1 MLVFFVALTPLF
13 VGFALILMIARFS
26 PDVPRHAEANVDDE
40 LPEITGDE
48 FRDVI
53 VELVEKLGL
62 TNVFESLGTGGVV
75 ELTLRDPKPLSGGRI
90 LLVATPSFRAGQ
102 VDAVDVLNF
111 AEGVRSVPGTLK
123 GIYVAPVGFTEE
135 ARSAARSAPAQV
147 DLIDGAE
154 LMDLVREHLG
164 DERADF
170 LASYRGFVTRVRRH
184 RRHETLEE
192 NDS

>member
-1 MLVFFVALTPLF
+1 MIVFFVALVPL
-13 VGFALILMIARFS
+13 VLGLGLILMIARFS
-26 PDVPRHAEANVDDE
+26 PDVPRHAVAHEDDE

-48 FRDVI
+48 FRDVL

-75 ELTLRDPKPLSGGRI
+75 ELTLRDPKPLVGGRI
-90 LLVATPSFRAGQ
+90 LMVATPAFRQGQ
-102 VDAVDVLNF
+102 IDAVDVLNF

-135 ARSAARSAPAQV
+135 AHSAARSAPAQV
-147 DLIDGAE
+147 DLVDGAE
-154 LMDLVREHLG
+154 LMNLVREHLG

-170 LASYRGFVTRVRRH
+170 LAGYRGFVQRVRRH
-184 RRHETLEE
+184 RRHSEIEE
-192 NDS
+192 HDG

>member
-1 MLVFFVALTPLF
+1 MIVFFVALVPL
-13 VGFALILMIARFS
+13 VLGLGLILMIARFS
-26 PDVPRHAEANVDDE
+26 PDVPRHAVAHADDE

-62 TNVFESLGTGGVV
+62 TNVFESLGTGGIV

-90 LLVATPSFRAGQ
+90 LLLATPGFRGGQ
-102 VDAVDVLNF
+102 IDAVDVLNF

-147 DLIDGAE
+147 DLVDGPE
-154 LMDLVREHLG
+154 LIGLVRDHLG
-164 DERADF
+164 DDRAEF
-170 LASYRGFVTRVRRH
+170 LSKHRGFVDRGRRH
-184 RRHETLEE
+184 RRHEEVEGEE
-192 NDS
+192 G